1 MTAPALLDLGEID
14 PAQWRILVR
23 GTVYGPYTLG
33 QVRSFVEEGR
43 LGAHSKIAKGEFA
56 PFERVDGVGDLEDL
70 FETGEVETESEADTA
85 QTELSEAPQSDP
97 GNFIIF
103 VRGDD
108 NSEDASD
115 AVFDVLSR
123 IGHVAEA
130 MPNAFILK
138 ADIRT
143 GDLQRQLNSAVDQG
157 VSVLIVNASRN
168 RLAWCHLDRD
178 ASEHLRSV
186 WDGHR

>member
-14 PAQWRILVR
+14 PAQWRVLVR

-56 PFERVDGVGDLEDL
+56 PFERVDNVGDLEDL
-70 FETGEVETESEADTA
+70 FETGEVETEAENV
-85 QTELSEAPQSDP
+85 QTEPPEAPQSDT

-103 VRGDD
+103 VQGGE
-108 NSEDASD
+108 NSEDAYD

-130 MPNAFILK
+130 MPNVFILK

-143 GDLQRQLNSAVDQG
+143 GDLQRQINNAVDQD

-168 RLAWCHLDRD
+168 RLAWCHLDQD

-186 WDGHR
+186 WDGRG